1 MEIRPWIFAHRVYL
15 IIHFGHPNIDRHPNT
30 YKYPWHV
37 LGKSTLLPA
46 IVAILISLQTNSSDP
61 SMTAMKF
68 QHVKSYIGF
77 KWMFPKTCGS
87 SYRWILVAYQ
97 FLSRAHFGVMSI
109 HVSRFVHFKYLFFNI
124 LSTHPSMDWL
134 KGKPRGNHRF
144 SHEVWGFPVIFP
156 LDQSIE
162 FLSPLLSLKKHQHVG
177 SFVGEAFAH
186 PPAKLLRAILC
197 HC

>member
-1 MEIRPWIFAHRVYL
+1 
-15 IIHFGHPNIDRHPNT
+15 
-30 YKYPWHV
+30 
-37 LGKSTLLPA
+37 
-46 IVAILISLQTNSSDP
+46 
-61 SMTAMKF
+61 MTAMKF

-77 KWMFPKTCGS
+77 KWMFPKTFGS

-144 SHEVWGFPVIFP
+144 SHEVWGFPEIFP

-162 FLSPLLSLKKHQHVG
+162 FLSPLNTNTLAHLWVKHLHIPRQNCYEP
-177 SFVGEAFAH
+177 FFAIVN
-186 PPAKLLRAILC
+186 RE
-197 HC
+197 